1 MSRRSSCHLR
11 RYKEYYIIYDI
22 SETIIMMSIQ
32 ILLIITINTI
42 IIQYILLDHN
52 HDGIYL

>member
-1 MSRRSSCHLR
+1 
-11 RYKEYYIIYDI
+11 
-22 SETIIMMSIQ
+22 MSIQ

-52 HDGIYL
+52 HDGIISDIYSKNYKKEFI

>member
-1 MSRRSSCHLR
+1 MSSVLHVICEGTKNTIL
-11 RYKEYYIIYDI
+11 YDI